1 MTLTPAYG
9 RDYKNKKAIMIDW
22 QAGKDFIVADMF
34 SPYDGKPANKQDMER
49 EGTETEVLIRY
60 KNLTQIAAIK
70 LSR

>member
-1 MTLTPAYG
+1 MTLTPRG
-9 RDYKNKKAIMIDW
+9 RDYKSKKAVLQDW
-22 QAGKDFIVADMF
+22 NDGKDFTVSNFF
-34 SPYDGKPANKQDMER
+34 SQWDGMATNKQDMER